1 MVVVDTNVLAAL
13 LIHGTNRSALAQEL
27 YEHDSDWR
35 SEAFLLVEFSNVLAT
50 YIRLG
55 KLDRRGAKDLLAT
68 AERTLTA
75 LVQLP
80 HAQALDVAAELAI
93 TGYDARFVAT
103 ARSLN
108 VKLVS
113 EDAKLRQAAPA
124 HVQSLPEAVASYG

>member
-13 LIHGTNRSALAQEL
+13 LIQGGRSAAAQEL

-35 SEAFLLVEFSNVLAT
+35 SEAFALVEFSNVLAT
-50 YIRLG
+50 YVRLG
-55 KLDRRGAKDLLAT
+55 KLDRRDARDLLAT
-68 AERTLTA
+68 AGRTLTS
-75 LVQLP
+75 LVQVP
-80 HAQALDVAAELAI
+80 HTQALEVAAELAI
-93 TGYDARFVAT
+93 TAYDARFVAT

-124 HVQSLPEAVASYG
+124 HVQSLPEAIASYG

>member
-27 YEHDSDWR
+27 YGHDSDWR
-35 SEAFLLVEFSNVLAT
+35 SEAFVLVEFSNVLAT
-50 YIRLG
+50 YTRLG
-55 KLDRRGAKDLLAT
+55 KLDRRGARDLLAT
-68 AERTLTA
+68 AERTLMG
-75 LVQLP
+75 LIQLP
-80 HAQALDVAAELAI
+80 HAQVLEVAADLAI
-93 TGYDARFVAT
+93 TAYDARFVAT

-124 HVQSLPEAVASYG
+124 HVQTLADAIASYA